1 MSYVVTKL
9 NLSHLAAGVALAVL
23 ASSAGGAYAHPPAD
37 HDPPPPSTT
46 RSLQGDDAQAWIDD
60 PHIHAFYAAAVAA
73 TAQGAARA
81 DIPAFEK
88 TSFAIFRDFG
98 ASRGMKPE
106 AMQDHLKLIPRQVIQ
121 IAKEDPHA
129 LDTYE
134 SFVEAMFGPK

>member
-1 MSYVVTKL
+1 MRRSVF
-9 NLSHLAAGVALAVL
+9 SALAAAFALA
-23 ASSAGGAYAHPPAD
+23 AATPAAYAQHPTPAS
-37 HDPPPPSTT
+37 PAGASVN
-46 RSLQGDDAQAWIDD
+46 LQGDQQSWIDD

-73 TAQGAARA
+73 TAHGAAKA

>member
-1 MSYVVTKL
+1 MRRSVFRAVAAAFA
-9 NLSHLAAGVALAVL
+9 LAAAAP
-23 ASSAGGAYAHPPAD
+23 AAYAQHPAPAPATSGGATAN
-37 HDPPPPSTT
+37 
-46 RSLQGDDAQAWIDD
+46 LQGDQQSWIDD

-73 TAQGAARA
+73 TAHGAAKA

>member
-1 MSYVVTKL
+1 VRRSVF
-9 NLSHLAAGVALAVL
+9 SALAAAFILA
-23 ASSAGGAYAHPPAD
+23 AAAPAAYAQHPAPAPATSGGA
-37 HDPPPPSTT
+37 SVN
-46 RSLQGDDAQAWIDD
+46 LQGDQQSWIDD

-73 TAQGAARA
+73 TAQGAAKA
-81 DIPAFEK
+81 DIAAFEK

>member
-1 MSYVVTKL
+1 MRRSV
-9 NLSHLAAGVALAVL
+9 LSALAAAFVLAAGAH
-23 ASSAGGAYAHPPAD
+23 GAYAQHSAPA
-37 HDPPPPSTT
+37 PSGGTT
-46 RSLQGDDAQAWIDD
+46 ANLQGDQQSWIDD
-60 PHIHAFYAAAVAA
+60 PHIHAFYAAALAA
-73 TAQGAARA
+73 TAQGAAKA
-81 DIPAFEK
+81 DVPAFEK

-134 SFVEAMFGPK
+134 SFVEALFGPK

>member
-1 MSYVVTKL
+1 MRRSV
-9 NLSHLAAGVALAVL
+9 LSAVAVAFALAAGAP
-23 ASSAGGAYAHPPAD
+23 GAYAQHPVPA
-37 HDPPPPSTT
+37 PSGGA
-46 RSLQGDDAQAWIDD
+46 SANLQGDQQSWIDD

-73 TAQGAARA
+73 TAKGAANA
-81 DIPAFEK
+81 DVPAFEK

-134 SFVEAMFGPK
+134 SFVEALFGPK